1 MGSCCTKSSAAQE
14 EQNEHKFAHQNYDQ
28 NGAQKHQEQLQHVA
42 HNHKHT
48 PQHHHHHRHAR
59 EQERSVVEDLQQ
71 PAQAAKKPP
80 AAAVPQS
87 DRRKTTRRRIVG
99 SNIRDNTSVPLG
111 KKTNFGYQRDF
122 KAKYTLGK
130 LLGHGQFG
138 YTYVAIQK
146 ATGMRVAVKTI
157 EKKQMTLPISVEDV
171 KREVKILDTLSGHEN
186 VVQFI
191 ASFEDN
197 DLVYIV
203 MELCEGGELLD
214 RILAKK
220 ESRYSEKDAA
230 WIVRQMLNVAAQCH
244 LNGVVH
250 RDMKPENFLFKSTK
264 EDSPLKATDFGLSD
278 FIKPGKRFHDV
289 VGSAYY
295 VAPEVLKRK
304 SGPESDAWSIGVIT
318 YILLCGRRPFWE
330 KTEAGIFNEVLK
342 KKPDFR
348 EKPWPTIS
356 ASAKDFVKKLL
367 VKDAFARLTAAQALS
382 HPWVREG
389 GDASDIPLDISVLS
403 NMREFVKYSH
413 LKQIALQALASTLD
427 SGEIS
432 DLRDQF
438 DAMDMDRNGTITLDE
453 MRIALQKDQPWVLKE
468 SRVLEIL
475 QAMDTNRDGLVDFDE
490 FVAATLHVHQLKE
503 TDAKKWQMRLQAA
516 FDKFDFDGDGYIT
529 AIELKIAMGLKGSM
543 ETILCEADL
552 DGDGRISLP
561 EFQNLVRQASL
572 GSRNND
578 DNDVR
583 MQQHRRHCREAPL
596 PCENQMMMVH

>member
-1 MGSCCTKSSAAQE
+1 MGSCCTKSLVEEEEERNGKQE
-14 EQNEHKFAHQNYDQ
+14 QKFSHQNHYQ
-28 NGAQKHQEQLQHVA
+28 HGVQTHQEQQHVV
-42 HNHKHT
+42 HNHY
-48 PQHHHHHRHAR
+48 HAR
-59 EQERSVVEDLQQ
+59 EQGAHYHHYAKEQEHVVELQQ
-71 PAQAAKKPP
+71 QQPGGQEGGKKEPLPP
-80 AAAVPQS
+80 AVHRHS
-87 DRRKTTRRRIVG
+87 EGKKTKVSSSSIK
-99 SNIRDNTSVPLG
+99 DNDSVPLG
-111 KKTNFGYQRDF
+111 KKTNFGYARDF

-138 YTYVAIQK
+138 YTYVAVEK

-157 EKKQMTLPISVEDV
+157 EKKQMALPISVEDV
-171 KREVKILDTLSGHEN
+171 RREVKILETLSGHEN

-191 ASFEDN
+191 ASFEDD

-220 ESRYSEKDAA
+220 DSRYSEKDAA
-230 WIVRQMLNVAAQCH
+230 RIVRQMLNVAARCH

-250 RDMKPENFLFKSTK
+250 RDMKPENFLFKSPK

-278 FIKPGKRFHDV
+278 YIRPGKRFHDV

-304 SGPESDAWSIGVIT
+304 SGPESDVWSIGVIT
-318 YILLCGRRPFWE
+318 YILLCGKRPFWD

-348 EKPWPTIS
+348 DKPWPTVS

-382 HPWVREG
+382 HPWAREG

-403 NMREFVKYSH
+403 NMREFVKYSR
-413 LKQIALQALASTLD
+413 LKQIALRALASTLD
-427 SGEIS
+427 ADEIS

-453 MRIALQKDQPWVLKE
+453 MRIALQKDRPWIVKE

-475 QAMDTNRDGLVDFDE
+475 QAMDSNRDGLVDFNE
-490 FVAATLHVHQLKE
+490 FVAATLHVHQLEE
-503 TDAKKWQMRLQAA
+503 TDSEKWQMRLQAA

-529 AIELKIAMGLKGSM
+529 ANELKIATGLKGSM
-543 ETILCEADL
+543 EAILDEADM

-561 EFQNLVRQASL
+561 EFKNLLRQASL
-572 GSRNND
+572 GSRNN
-578 DNDVR
+578 NDHDVHT
-583 MQQHRRHCREAPL
+583 QHQRRRVQEAH
-596 PCENQMMMVH
+596 EARIIS